1 MSVRL
6 LLHLGELTIVGL
18 FLFACGT
25 GPAPDE
31 PVPTPNLVATE
42 VAVQK
47 AAAATLTAEAILAQ
61 AQVTEEL
68 SATEETTP
76 TETPLPLPTASP
88 VVGAP
93 TTGDTIVLPDT
104 ATPIPPTPTATPT
117 PLPTATSIPPTPTE
131 PAPPTPTPPL
141 LVDVPVEGGQSE
153 LEGKIFIPGFTRDQL
168 QGPNNDVTFRDRLV
182 FRVEAYDP
190 GKGKYDGAGIKEVK
204 IRIFGPNS
212 HEPDN
217 PNHERTE
224 RTAGYCVFGG
234 GEPDCNVFNFK
245 DNHRWPETG
254 HDIVN
259 GHHAVRIVITTEDG
273 WRETWNWSFEID
285 K

>member
-6 LLHLGELTIVGL
+6 LLYLGGL
-18 FLFACGT
+18 MLVSASLWACGVAPADS
-25 GPAPDE
+25 GPIATPD
-31 PVPTPNLVATE
+31 LIGTE

-47 AAAATLTAEAILAQ
+47 AAAATLTAEAIPAQ
-61 AQVTEEL
+61 AQVTEEPL
-68 SATEETTP
+68 ITEEAVP
-76 TETPLPLPTASP
+76 TETPLPLPTAS
-88 VVGAP
+88 P

-104 ATPIPPTPTATPT
+104 ATPPPA
-117 PLPTATSIPPTPTE
+117 PLPTATPIQLPTATSVPPPPTE

-168 QGPNNDVTFRDRLV
+168 KGPNNDVTFRDRLV
-182 FRVEAYDP
+182 FRVEVYDP
-190 GKGKYDGAGIKEVK
+190 GKGNYDGAGIKEVD

-212 HEPDN
+212 YEPDN
-217 PNHERTE
+217 PNHERIE

-234 GEPDCNVFNFK
+234 GEPDCNVFNLK
-245 DNHRWPETG
+245 DNHRWPETD

-259 GHHAVRIVITTEDG
+259 GYHAVRIVITTDDD
-273 WRETWNWSFEID
+273 RQETWNWSFEID